1 MDTLTT
7 PAGNTPGRPA
17 TGPLLAQQLVA
28 LEALVVI
35 GRTFAHL
42 PGADMQTGPI
52 YPDQLTISLHDN
64 LDGFE
69 QWRTVLGIAPDD
81 VEHRQRPGRT
91 HMTLK
96 ATTTFHG
103 VTVELVG
110 YAPALPGNGG
120 TR

>member
-1 MDTLTT
+1 VTTLTT
-7 PAGNTPGRPA
+7 AAGTTPGRP
-17 TGPLLAQQLVA
+17 TPGPILAAQLPA

-69 QWRTVLGIAPDD
+69 QWRAVLGIAPGD
-81 VEHRQRPGRT
+81 VEHRQRPGRA

-96 ATTTFHG
+96 GTATFHG

-110 YAPALPGNGG
+110 YAPAMPEA